1 MRALLNVLL
10 RFQMVP
16 RAIVRYARQLLLGHG
31 NLRLLA
37 DLFCGVGIP
46 CTSDAGSNG
55 ADKTAVG
62 LAAAMEEDRNAYSA
76 QRAQDAAERK
86 QWRGEQRDALDELL
100 PKATAG
106 RCGLCPGS
114 VMCPCAVSYLPGR
127 SRLLAGQE
135 LCLKLFLALW

>member
-1 MRALLNVLL
+1 MRHAT
-10 RFQMVP
+10 
-16 RAIVRYARQLLLGHG
+16 QLLLGHTHTLISCRPRVFYG
-31 NLRLLA
+31 LLT
-37 DLFCGVGIP
+37 D
-46 CTSDAGSNG
+46 SSSKAGSSSG

-106 RCGLCPGS
+106 RCGLCRDDAMCCGA
-114 VMCPCAVSYLPGR
+114 VMQISCQGT
-127 SRLLAGQE
+127 LLADQE
-135 LCLKLFLALW
+135 LTKSCTWSVWALP